1 VRVVYVVPKDQTQP
15 IVYTL
20 APIADSKKLAGSKWF
35 VEFLGSGSAQAVFE
49 NLV

>member
-1 VRVVYVVPKDQTQP
+1 VPKDQTQP

-20 APIADSKKLAGSKWF
+20 APIADSKKLTGPKWF
-35 VEFLGSGSAQAVFE
+35 VDFLGSGSAQAVFE